1 MFNIEFK
8 EESTYTGEYGPVTF
22 VEGKAKT
29 DNKWIAAWFE
39 GRGFKVNEIT
49 QEPME
54 EQENDQEPIEGFEE
68 LTVDQLKNLAKEK
81 GIEGI
86 SKMKRDELI
95 EALKGGE

>member
-1 MFNIEFK
+1 MFEIEFK
-8 EESTYTGEYGPVTF
+8 EENTYTGEYGPVTF

-29 DNKWIAAWFE
+29 DSKWIAAWFE
-39 GRGFKVNEIT
+39 GRGFKVIEINQDPVEN
-49 QEPME
+49 QEDI
-54 EQENDQEPIEGFEE
+54 QEAIEDLEE

-81 GIEGI
+81 GIEGF

>member
-1 MFNIEFK
+1 MFEIEFK
-8 EESTYTGEYGPVTF
+8 EENTYTGEYGPVTF

-29 DNKWIAAWFE
+29 DSKWIAAWFE

-49 QEPME
+49 QKPME
-54 EQENDQEPIEGFEE
+54 EQENDQEQIEGFEE

-95 EALKGGE
+95 EVLKGGE